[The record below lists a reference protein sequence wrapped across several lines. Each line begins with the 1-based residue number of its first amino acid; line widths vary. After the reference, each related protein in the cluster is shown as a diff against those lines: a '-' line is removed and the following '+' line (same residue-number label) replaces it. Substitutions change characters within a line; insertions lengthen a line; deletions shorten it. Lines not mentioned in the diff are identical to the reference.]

1 MSRRKRNAEQVEV
14 NTSATLELVK
24 EEPPESAPRI
34 RRGYFLVGDAP
45 PQWQV
50 GQPHLWLLPDRSLT
64 MHTGNLLMR
73 LAGYSFEQY
82 AQVFPLRTN
91 LFPIPARRWATSGKA
106 QADAIKR
113 QAAAN
118 EALGIVVIGQE
129 TAAHFGLKGW
139 PMLTWSGD
147 SIRPVAVIPHP
158 SGRSGFWSE
167 PEAKARSARFFQG
180 LLESVKEAEEVIE

>member
-1 MSRRKRNAEQVEV
+1 MSRRKRQFA
-14 NTSATLELVK
+14 
-24 EEPPESAPRI
+24 ESAEVKPALGLVSDEPNEPAPKI

-91 LFPIPARRWATSGKA
+91 LFPLPARRWATSGKA
-106 QADAIKR
+106 QAEAIKR

-129 TAAHFGLKGW
+129 TAVHFGLKGW

-167 PEAKARSARFFQG
+167 PEANARSARFFQG
-180 LLESVKEAEEVIE
+180 LMESVKEAEEVLD